1 MPLTPNPKPCS
12 FKDLFEHRLNE
23 QTLKMNV
30 KWMNE
35 RNPQFVVTLE
45 LYIVAG
51 GFWFSESCFWDF
63 PREEGTEEGRKKRRR
78 GILRCSKQ
86 STRESQNCLGTTTA
100 TNSDGVVVLKSF
112 GDGVSGRS
120 HLHCSSF
127 CCNSSSTP
135 CPGTR
140 ATASRELLVS
150 SFSFL
155 FLYATLCFSGSVSLF
170 LQCE

>member
-1 MPLTPNPKPCS
+1 
-12 FKDLFEHRLNE
+12 
-23 QTLKMNV
+23 
-30 KWMNE
+30 MNE
-35 RNPQFVVTLE
+35 RTKSPIRRQSLLSFPLSLVDFGSPRVVFETFR
-45 LYIVAG
+45 G
-51 GFWFSESCFWDF
+51 
-63 PREEGTEEGRKKRRR
+63 REGVTEEGRKKRRR
-78 GILRCSKQ
+78 GILRCSKR
-86 STRESQNCLGTTTA
+86 STRESQNCVGTTTA
-100 TNSDGVVVLKSF
+100 TNGDGVVVLKSF
-112 GDGVSGRS
+112 GNGVSGRS

-135 CPGTR
+135 YPGTR